1 MKTHPGTNIPI
12 DRKNNEQNARHF
24 EGREP
29 VKVKRP
35 PMRANPADHL
45 PPLAHTVHDRNCGC
59 QPRPIPIIK
68 KHKEIGQLQPG
79 DVYIA
84 DLQALNVVT
93 TASFQ
98 IAICGREGA
107 ICEAY
112 TEATAVWLATLIE
125 AAGPPSAHKGR
136 QSAKAARPAG

>member
-1 MKTHPGTNIPI
+1 MKTHPGTNIPV

-35 PMRANPADHL
+35 PMRHFTEQGHPL
-45 PPLAHTVHDRNCGC
+45 PVVPK
-59 QPRPIPIIK
+59 PIPVIK
-68 KHKEIGQLQPG
+68 KHKDIDQLQPG